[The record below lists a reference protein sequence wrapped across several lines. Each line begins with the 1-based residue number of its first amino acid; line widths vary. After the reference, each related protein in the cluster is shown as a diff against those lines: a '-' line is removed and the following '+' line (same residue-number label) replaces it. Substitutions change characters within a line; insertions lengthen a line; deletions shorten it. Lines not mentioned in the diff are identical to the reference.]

1 MCKILTRH
9 YTLFSAVGRR
19 TVATIILSTKI
30 RGQRCV
36 FVVVKI
42 EAEVKMRSR
51 EAAAGA
57 EVGFSFLKQLRGK
70 YVKYI
75 YRESF

>member
-9 YTLFSAVGRR
+9 YTLFSAVGRG

-42 EAEVKMRSR
+42 EAEVKLRTR
-51 EAAAGA
+51 AVDEAAAGA
-57 EVGFSFLKQLRGK
+57 EVGFS
-70 YVKYI
+70 
-75 YRESF
+75 